1 MKIKEIKKKTKDEL
15 IKDLDKFKKDLFNFR
30 FQKINSQIT
39 NSSKINT
46 IKKTLARIKT
56 TIKNENMTK
65 KILKGKVVKNNRNK
79 TITVLVERKY
89 QHPVLKKVIKTKKK
103 YHAHDEKNLLKVGDK
118 VSIIETNPISKQKK
132 FKVLEVIQ

>member
-1 MKIKEIKKKTKDEL
+1 MK
-15 IKDLDKFKKDLFNFR
+15 
-30 FQKINSQIT
+30 
-39 NSSKINT
+39 
-46 IKKTLARIKT
+46 
-56 TIKNENMTK
+56 NMTK
-65 KILKGKVVKNNRNK
+65 KILKGKVVKNNRSK

>member
-1 MKIKEIKKKTKDEL
+1 MK
-15 IKDLDKFKKDLFNFR
+15 
-30 FQKINSQIT
+30 
-39 NSSKINT
+39 
-46 IKKTLARIKT
+46 
-56 TIKNENMTK
+56 NMSK
-65 KILKGKVVKNNRNK
+65 KILKGKVVKNNRSK

>member
-1 MKIKEIKKKTKDEL
+1 MK
-15 IKDLDKFKKDLFNFR
+15 
-30 FQKINSQIT
+30 
-39 NSSKINT
+39 
-46 IKKTLARIKT
+46 
-56 TIKNENMTK
+56 NMPK

-118 VSIIETNPISKQKK
+118 VSIIETKPISKQKK

>member
-1 MKIKEIKKKTKDEL
+1 MK
-15 IKDLDKFKKDLFNFR
+15 
-30 FQKINSQIT
+30 
-39 NSSKINT
+39 
-46 IKKTLARIKT
+46 
-56 TIKNENMTK
+56 NMPK
-65 KILKGKVVKNNRNK
+65 KILKGKVVKNNRSK

-89 QHPVLKKVIKTKKK
+89 QHPVLKNVIKTKKK

>member
-1 MKIKEIKKKTKDEL
+1 MK
-15 IKDLDKFKKDLFNFR
+15 
-30 FQKINSQIT
+30 
-39 NSSKINT
+39 
-46 IKKTLARIKT
+46 
-56 TIKNENMTK
+56 NMTK

>member
-1 MKIKEIKKKTKDEL
+1 
-15 IKDLDKFKKDLFNFR
+15 
-30 FQKINSQIT
+30 
-39 NSSKINT
+39 
-46 IKKTLARIKT
+46 
-56 TIKNENMTK
+56 MTK

-89 QHPVLKKVIKTKKK
+89 QHPVLRKVIKTKKK

-132 FKVLEVIQ
+132 FKVLEVIQWYRYKRN

>member
-1 MKIKEIKKKTKDEL
+1 MP
-15 IKDLDKFKKDLFNFR
+15 
-30 FQKINSQIT
+30 
-39 NSSKINT
+39 
-46 IKKTLARIKT
+46 
-56 TIKNENMTK
+56 K
-65 KILKGKVVKNNRNK
+65 KILKGKVVKNSRNK

>member
-1 MKIKEIKKKTKDEL
+1 MK
-15 IKDLDKFKKDLFNFR
+15 
-30 FQKINSQIT
+30 
-39 NSSKINT
+39 
-46 IKKTLARIKT
+46 
-56 TIKNENMTK
+56 NMTK

-89 QHPVLKKVIKTKKK
+89 QHPVLRKVIKTKKK